1 MNSILNLID
10 SLTTRGKV
18 VFGTLAAILV
28 LVIFNF
34 IFPTPD
40 YDPVCLTH
48 EQADVLVHN
57 LHKAKTD
64 GESTRA
70 WNAITAFKG
79 DMTLVDEATGEVAIK
94 WECLK

>member
-1 MNSILNLID
+1 MNSVLNFID

-28 LVIFNF
+28 LVVYNF
-34 IFPTPD
+34 LFPTPD

-64 GESTRA
+64 GESKRA
-70 WNAITAFKG
+70 WDAITAFKG
-79 DMTLVDEATGEVAIK
+79 DMTLVDEASGEVAIT